1 MGVKSPEET
10 QHHLLLF
17 LADVASHGLVVIL
30 IPEVVMIEVKTV
42 PSGSPGN

>member
-17 LADVASHGLVVIL
+17 LADVASYGLVAIL
-30 IPEVVMIEVKTV
+30 MVVMIEVKTV

>member
-30 IPEVVMIEVKTV
+30 MVVMIEVKTV